1 MRVLRSA
8 DHAFSPWKNGG
19 GTTAEIAIA
28 PPGATLDSF
37 DWRISM
43 ARVASDGPF
52 SSFPGIDRTLTII
65 DGAALR
71 LSVDGRTVELTT
83 RSNPYSFPGEVA
95 VHATRTAGDVIDL
108 NVMSRRAHFAHRVSR
123 IAANGTLA
131 PPVASILC
139 LFCADGSL
147 EVECGG
153 QAAHLGARDSLFI
166 EPNAAPLRWAGNSPM
181 LLLIEVL
188 AVAASRLR
196 PRVTSGKVREDF
208 LLPDH
213 KREAWITAHGGAY

>member
-1 MRVLRSA
+1 MRVFRSA

-19 GTTAEIAIA
+19 GTTAEIAIG
-28 PPGATLDSF
+28 PPGATLDAF

-52 SSFPGIDRTLTII
+52 SSFPGVDRTLSII

-83 RSNPYSFPGEVA
+83 RSNPFSFPGDAA
-95 VHATRTAGDVIDL
+95 VHATRSAGDVIDL
-108 NVMSRRAHFAHRVSR
+108 NVMSRRSHYAHRVSR
-123 IAANGTLA
+123 IAAYGTLVPA
-131 PPVASILC
+131 EASILC

-166 EPNAAPLRWAGNSPM
+166 EPAAAPLRWAGNSAT
-181 LLLIEVL
+181 LLLIEIL
-188 AVAASRLR
+188 AVPCRKIPGTPS
-196 PRVTSGKVREDF
+196 
-208 LLPDH
+208 
-213 KREAWITAHGGAY
+213 

>member
-8 DHAFSPWKNGG
+8 DHAFMPWKNGG
-19 GTTAEIAIA
+19 GTTAEIAIG
-28 PPGATLDSF
+28 PPGASLDAF

-52 SSFPGIDRTLTII
+52 SSFPGIDRTLAII

-71 LSVDGRTVELTT
+71 LSVDGQAVELTT
-83 RSNPYSFPGEVA
+83 QSTPYSFPGEAA

-108 NVMSRRAHFAHRVSR
+108 NVMSRRSHYAHRVSR
-123 IAANGTLA
+123 IAANGTLI
-131 PPVASILC
+131 PTEASILC
-139 LFCADGSL
+139 LFCANGSL
-147 EVECGG
+147 EVERGG
-153 QAAHLGARDSLFI
+153 QTAQLGARDSLFI
-166 EPNAAPLRWAGNSPM
+166 EPNATPLRWAGNSPT

-196 PRVTSGKVREDF
+196 P
-208 LLPDH
+208 
-213 KREAWITAHGGAY
+213 